1 MRAGV
6 YASYTIS
13 TLKNPMDVLR
23 IVVTKNVVGA
33 SDNNTSNI
41 LVVRETRRV
50 YGVDVGGKFSKSL
63 RLNGASLERAFS
75 KPPSKKTMTRMD
87 ALVERFSKE
96 MVDWL
101 RRLKEIDTQRRWE

>member
-13 TLKNPMDVLR
+13 TLKNPVDVLR

-50 YGVDVGGKFSKSL
+50 YWVDVVAIF
-63 RLNGASLERAFS
+63 RNRC
-75 KPPSKKTMTRMD
+75 D
-87 ALVERFSKE
+87 
-96 MVDWL
+96 
-101 RRLKEIDTQRRWE
+101 